1 MAAYFSIAAMIR
13 ILLENGDF
21 SQCLP
26 WCGLLLIGYLV
37 KSVGS
42 AWSTSMSHTATYY
55 TLQDIR
61 KKMLAKL
68 SRVPMGTILDTPSG
82 QYKTTI
88 VDRVE
93 GMEPTLAHLIPEM
106 TANLLVPVAIA
117 VYIFAL
123 DWRMGFASLVATVI
137 GMAIMSQ
144 SGKTY
149 AVRWEGAVAVGKRM
163 ANAIIEYVGGI
174 QVVKAFSQF
183 AVRPDHRAACRTSSV
198 VSRQPFRFGFFHHYC
213 PFHGICGP
221 VSGGFVLC
229 G

>member
-1 MAAYFSIAAMIR
+1 MEKKKEPSPITVVRGWAEKYHSKFYGSVVLAVLGVAGTMAAYFSIAAMIR

-55 TLQDIR
+55 TLRDIR

-123 DWRMGFASLVATVI
+123 DWRM
-137 GMAIMSQ
+137 
-144 SGKTY
+144 
-149 AVRWEGAVAVGKRM
+149 
-163 ANAIIEYVGGI
+163 
-174 QVVKAFSQF
+174 
-183 AVRPDHRAACRTSSV
+183 
-198 VSRQPFRFGFFHHYC
+198 
-213 PFHGICGP
+213 
-221 VSGGFVLC
+221 
-229 G
+229 